1 MENNIEC
8 RPIVAGNFTKNPVIK
23 FMDYDIRGELSASD
37 EIDKNGF
44 FVGNDFR
51 DLKNE
56 IHYLH
61 ELFKEFEKSVLLDR
75 KKKWKMP

>member
-23 FMDYDIRGELSASD
+23 FMDYDICGELSASD

-44 FVGNDFR
+44 
-51 DLKNE
+51 
-56 IHYLH
+56 
-61 ELFKEFEKSVLLDR
+61 
-75 KKKWKMP
+75 

>member
-1 MENNIEC
+1 MHVNILIENQIEC

-23 FMDYDIRGELSASD
+23 FLDYHICGDLLVSD

-51 DLKNE
+51 DLTNE
-56 IHYLH
+56 INYLH
-61 ELFKEFEKSVLLDR
+61 KLIKDFEKNI
-75 KKKWKMP
+75 